1 MRLLKAGRFCSKPPP
16 PVMKRHHLLS
26 LGLLAAVACSSPSG
40 DPPTTPPPPTPLGAG
55 MRVKQVT
62 DPSLPNHPNGKA
74 SPLPVVTVTGAAVL
88 AVDTFDET
96 KNGKSRGSVYVQD
109 VGSQDPWSGISLFS
123 PTYVPGDLRL
133 APGDVLDLTGGY
145 QENDHIGTAIFP
157 AGQVLSQLAKPIGT
171 FRYEYQPPTP
181 REIDPTDLDDYTKG
195 AKWVGMLVTVKN
207 IALDGIIKETSGSTG
222 AETGRRSGH
231 LTPALKG
238 KITNELIELDLQ
250 AAGTRL
256 TSLTGVVTYFFD
268 LHIAPRSTD
277 DIVFA
282 K

>member
-1 MRLLKAGRFCSKPPP
+1 
-16 PVMKRHHLLS
+16 MKRHLQLAS
-26 LGLLAAVACSSPSG
+26 LALLAVVACSSPSG

-55 MRVKQVT
+55 LRIKQVT

-74 SPLPVVTVTGAAVL
+74 NPLPVVTVTAATVI

-96 KNGKSRGSVYVQD
+96 ANGKSRGTTYVQD
-109 VGSQDPWSGISLFS
+109 VGSQDPWSAISLYS
-123 PTYVPGDLRL
+123 PTFVPGDLRL

-157 AGQVLSQLAKPIGT
+157 AGQVLTQLAKPIGT
-171 FRYEYQPPTP
+171 FRYEYQPPVP

-195 AKWVGMLVTVKN
+195 SKWVGMLVIVKN
-207 IALDGIIKETSGSTG
+207 IDLSDGIINETSGSTG
-222 AETGRRSGH
+222 AQTGRRSGH

-238 KITNELIELDLQ
+238 KITNELIQLDLQ
-250 AAGTRL
+250 NPGTRL
-256 TSLTGVVTYFFD
+256 VSLTGVVTYFFD
-268 LHIAPRSTD
+268 LHIAPRSID